1 MQKTILIPTDFTIES
16 LVTVKQAISQNP
28 DTKLNIVLLY
38 SCFITDSI
46 TDLLFYSP
54 DKIINEHCHQ
64 NFHDAISIIRNRFSE
79 KIEDMTIEVFH
90 GYSVLSLENFA
101 KKNEIDHIY
110 ISKNYAIKEVKNQF
124 DIAPFVKKSNF
135 PYTELAQ
142 LDNNFSFSQTDNLI
156 NLFNTL

>member
-28 DTKLNIVLLY
+28 ETKLNIVLLY

-79 KIEDMTIEVFH
+79 KIVDISIEVFH
-90 GYSVLSLENFA
+90 GYSVLTLEKFI
-101 KKNEIDHIY
+101 KKNGIDHVY
-110 ISKNYAIKEVKNQF
+110 MSMNYVSKESKDQF
-124 DIAPFVKKSNF
+124 DIAPFVKKSKIA
-135 PYTELAQ
+135 YTELEQ
-142 LDNNFSFSQTDNLI
+142 PDNSLSFSETDNLI
-156 NLFNTL
+156 NLFSAI